1 MKRKEEGN
9 DHEEVT
15 CICDGDS
22 VGCGWC
28 GGRSCANP
36 PCPPFAQTGFS
47 FFDHDDHWGS
57 EHWEEVRRIAQD
69 YGFRD
74 GAQDGRNDF
83 FSHRDFRPARNG
95 SYKHA
100 DHGYERRFGDK
111 GRYKDIYREAY
122 QRGYED
128 GYRGHGGPFHGDRD
142 HDR

>member
-1 MKRKEEGN
+1 MKRLQVYAMAIALAAG
-9 DHEEVT
+9 
-15 CICDGDS
+15 GA
-22 VGCGWC
+22 VGARAQTLAGM
-28 GGRSCANP
+28 
-36 PCPPFAQTGFS
+36 PFAQAGFG
-47 FFDHDDHWGS
+47 FFDHDDRWGS

-74 GAQDGRNDF
+74 GVQDGRNDF

>member
-1 MKRKEEGN
+1 MKRLHVYAMAIALAAG
-9 DHEEVT
+9 
-15 CICDGDS
+15 GA
-22 VGCGWC
+22 VGA
-28 GGRSCANP
+28 RAQTLAY
-36 PCPPFAQTGFS
+36 PPFAQTGFS
-47 FFDHDDHWGS
+47 FFDHDDHRG
-57 EHWEEVRRIAQD
+57 WEEARRVAQD